1 MPFEL
6 ALDFDDVL
14 LLPQRSAVK
23 SRSNVCLATQIT
35 PTVKLDFPVISI
47 NMDCVTGVDMA
58 LAMSRYGSTS
68 FFPRFKPA
76 KDQVKDIKKVLN
88 QNQHTI
94 PSIGIKPAEW
104 DRLKLLV
111 DLGIKTITIDVA
123 HAHQDTCLDFIKK
136 IKKEYKRLEI
146 IAGVIATRQG
156 AVDLYKAGADAV
168 RVGLGPGSICTTR
181 VVTGHGMPQITA
193 ILEAVKAAKEFG
205 GYLLADGGTHN
216 SGDIV
221 KALAAGADAVVVGS
235 QLAGTD
241 EAPGKIHIIKGKK
254 YKSYNGSTSRT
265 EKKKQFRQNPQDK
278 NSQYITYIEGTEA
291 FVPYKGPVTNVLN
304 QMNAGLRS
312 GFSYSGALN
321 IKQFHNNAHFIRV
334 TSNLVKRNSNR
345 GVKLI

>member
-1 MPFEL
+1 
-6 ALDFDDVL
+6 
-14 LLPQRSAVK
+14 
-23 SRSNVCLATQIT
+23 
-35 PTVKLDFPVISI
+35 
-47 NMDCVTGVDMA
+47 MA
-58 LAMSRYGSTS
+58 L
-68 FFPRFKPA
+68 
-76 KDQVKDIKKVLN
+76 L
-88 QNQHTI
+88 

-205 GYLLADGGTHN
+205 GYLLA
-216 SGDIV
+216 
-221 KALAAGADAVVVGS
+221 
-235 QLAGTD
+235 
-241 EAPGKIHIIKGKK
+241 GKIHIIKGKK